1 MSGFYL
7 TLLAV
12 LLSGIGARDQVTVAQ
27 MAQAQGQ
34 RPMALVIGVAV
45 SMGSAAFA
53 AWAAS
58 QVAPLLV
65 PRARLVLAAMA
76 LALAGA
82 ESLLFAPGRKP
93 AEPTAS
99 LFALG
104 VVLLARQVT
113 DAARFLVFA
122 VAVATNAPLAAGLA
136 GAVAGPVL
144 LATGWSAP
152 ELVLRPAARWL
163 RRALGLML
171 VLVGGYV
178 ALHAFGK
185 I

>member
-27 MAQAQGQ
+27 MAQAQGR
-34 RPMALVIGVAV
+34 RPMALVVGIAV
-45 SMGSAAFA
+45 SVASAVFA
-53 AWAAS
+53 AWAAG
-58 QVAPLLV
+58 QIAPLLV

-76 LALAGA
+76 LGFAGI

-93 AEPTAS
+93 EEPTAS

-104 VVLLARQVT
+104 AVLLARQVT

-122 VAVATNAPLAAGLA
+122 VAVATNAPIAAALA

-144 LATGWSAP
+144 IAAGWSAP
-152 ELVLRPAARWL
+152 DTVLRPQARRL
-163 RRALGLML
+163 RRGLGAVL

-178 ALHAFGK
+178 ALRAFGK